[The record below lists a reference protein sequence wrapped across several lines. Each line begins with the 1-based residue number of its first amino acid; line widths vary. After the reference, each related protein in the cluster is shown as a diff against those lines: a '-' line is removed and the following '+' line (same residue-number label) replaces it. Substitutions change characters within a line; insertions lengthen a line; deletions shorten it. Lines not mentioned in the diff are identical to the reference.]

1 MATRFHAYHLN
12 GKEFAMSYAFG
23 NEFLLVGAHYQE
35 PFIKHLKRELKI
47 MNVTTISCLFI
58 PEWSEEYC
66 GDGTDLRSL
75 LNDLC
80 PTHIIIPHW
89 ESQKQLVA
97 RCKSHIEQ
105 YQKDKPYADVQ
116 FLYDEDKDQPSVS
129 NNNVTFLGVN
139 HQSGGHIVAHRFE
152 SGGIWVTIDLNGNT
166 YSENVLKSDIVVCPS
181 LNKDEAQRMI
191 DASKCLKANINI
203 VYTEIDMGLSL
214 LDKLR
219 RTGICYDVKN
229 SDVVVMREDTGR
241 AVVYNMDSDQRDLI
255 NKKEYTPY

>member
-12 GKEFAMSYAFG
+12 GKEFAMSYAYG
-23 NEFLLVGAHYQE
+23 NEFLLVGAHYHDLFKKQ
-35 PFIKHLKRELKI
+35 LQREMKI

-58 PEWSEEYC
+58 PEWSEVYC
-66 GDGTDLRSL
+66 GDGTELRSL

-89 ESQKQLVA
+89 ESQKQFVV

-105 YQKDKPYADVQ
+105 YQNDKQYADVHYL
-116 FLYDEDKDQPSVS
+116 FDEDKDQPSVS

-139 HQSGGHIVAHRFE
+139 HQDGDHIVAHRFE
-152 SGGIWVTIDLNGNT
+152 SNGTFVTIDLNANS

-181 LNKDEAQRMI
+181 FNKDEAQRMI

-203 VYTEIDMGLSL
+203 VYSDVDMRLSL
-214 LDKLR
+214 WEKLL
-219 RTGICYDVKN
+219 GAGLWYDVKN

-241 AVVYNMDSDQRDLI
+241 TVVYNMDSNQRDLI
-255 NKKEYTPY
+255 NKKEYIPY

>member
-12 GKEFAMSYAFG
+12 GKEFAMSYAYG
-23 NEFLLVGAHYQE
+23 NAFLLVGAHYHDLFKKKLQ
-35 PFIKHLKRELKI
+35 REMKI

-58 PEWSEEYC
+58 PEWSEAYC
-66 GDGTDLRSL
+66 GDGTELRSL

-152 SGGIWVTIDLNGNT
+152 SNGVWVTIDLDANPH
-166 YSENVLKSDIVVCPS
+166 SENVLKSDIVVCPS
-181 LNKDEAQRMI
+181 FNKAEAQKMME
-191 DASKCLKANINI
+191 ASKCLKANVNI
-203 VYTEIDMGLSL
+203 LYSEVDMGWSI

-219 RTGICYDVKN
+219 RSTLCYNVEG
-229 SDVVVMREDTGR
+229 SDVVVMREDSGR

-255 NKKEYTPY
+255 NKKEYIPY